1 MKIQQDDIGFY
12 LEFKYARYIEH
23 PGWYLMA
30 ITLLSV
36 FAFNLGFLI
45 GSIY

>member
-30 ITLLSV
+30 ITLLGV